1 MNMALVP
8 LADQQRWIS
17 ALAAADAAWLEGR
30 WNALPEKP
38 AYHVLRPI
46 EMGMVQLRGRIG
58 GSGAAFNFGEATI
71 TRSAV
76 ELETGERG
84 FAYLLGRK
92 PRQAELA
99 AVFHALQQCPDRRA
113 EIERAVIAPAEAARA
128 TSAARANAAAQSTR
142 VDFSALVR
150 GNV

>member
-1 MNMALVP
+1 MNMAPVP
-8 LADQQRWIS
+8 IADQQRWIS
-17 ALAAADAAWLEGR
+17 ALAAADGAWLEAQ
-30 WNALPEKP
+30 WAALAARP
-38 AYHVLRPI
+38 AYHLLRPI

-58 GSGAAFNFGEATI
+58 GSGAAFNFGEATM
-71 TRSAV
+71 TRGAV

-84 FAYLLGRK
+84 FAYLLGRN

-99 AVFHALQQCPDRRA
+99 AVFHALLQCPEHRA
-113 EIERAVIAPAEAARA
+113 EIERTVIAPSEAARA
-128 TSAARANAAAQSTR
+128 AMAAQAHAAAQATR